1 MSGLFSL
8 SLFYLSF
15 LPLWIS
21 VVFINVKSCLDKSE
35 NLYTEYISI
44 TCIIL
49 CFVLSFCYIYK
60 ILWNPTDENASS
72 YFLKESKEEKS
83 ISAEYLLSYILPLMA
98 FKFNEWDSVVIFL
111 IFFTTFAFLCIKHN
125 YFSVNITLEIIG
137 FKFYKCK
144 LLSRE
149 GIEIEKYIISR
160 TDLYILKGDEIT
172 LKSLNNEYKLFI
184 K

>member
-1 MSGLFSL
+1 MSRLFSL

-44 TCIIL
+44 ICIIL
-49 CFVLSFCYIYK
+49 CFVLSFRYVYK
-60 ILWNPTDENASS
+60 MLWYPTDENTSS
-72 YFLKESKEEKS
+72 YFLKDSKEEKS

-98 FKFNEWDSVVIFL
+98 VKFNEWDSVVIFL

-125 YFSVNITLEIIG
+125 YFSVNITLEIMG

-144 LLSRE
+144 LISSD
-149 GIEIEKYIISR
+149 GIEIEKFIISR
-160 TDLYILKGDEIT
+160 RDLYILKGETIK
-172 LKSLNNEYKLFI
+172 LKSLNNEYKLLV
-184 K
+184 